1 MPSVISVRVP
11 EKKEL
16 AKRKKDLRTLEKE
29 LADKELLLS
38 TIKGELHLFAD
49 RYKRIVGG
57 KCAELDDIKAKVL
70 ELAYQLNPESSTV
83 KNQADFAR
91 RQARRSLFEMADDKV
106 NPNFPPTEEESFLPS
121 DEIKKLFRETARKIH
136 PDLSDDQQDREKRH
150 ILMTQLNEAYE
161 KMDVG
166 KIQNILDKWE
176 DELKPDEDIPLGVQ
190 LARIL
195 RQISQVN
202 KRIVEIDDETFELSN
217 SEMYQVQQSMNGDDS
232 LSEMAEEI
240 DTQVELIRFRVSELS
255 NEVNEL

>member
-1 MPSVISVRVP
+1 MPSVISARVP

-16 AKRKKDLRTLEKE
+16 SKRKKDLKALEKE

-70 ELAYQLNPESSTV
+70 ELAHQLNPDSSEV
-83 KNQADFAR
+83 KSQADFAR
-91 RQARRSLFEMADDKV
+91 RQARRSLFDMADEKV
-106 NPNFPPTEEESFLPS
+106 NPDISPDIDASFSPS

-136 PDLSDDQQDREKRH
+136 PDLSNDKKDREKRH

-161 KMDVG
+161 KMDIG

-195 RQISQVN
+195 RQIAQVN

-217 SEMYQVQQSMNGDDS
+217 SEMYQVQQNMSSDES

-240 DTQVELIRFRVSELS
+240 DSQIELIKFRALELS
-255 NEVNEL
+255 SEVNEL

>member
-1 MPSVISVRVP
+1 MPSVISARVP

-16 AKRKKDLRTLEKE
+16 SKRKKDLKALEKE

-49 RYKRIVGG
+49 RYKKIVGG
-57 KCAELDDIKAKVL
+57 KSAELDDIKARVL
-70 ELAYQLNPESSTV
+70 ELSYQLNPDSSEV
-83 KNQADFAR
+83 KNQAEFAR
-91 RQARRSLFEMADDKV
+91 RQARRSLFEMADEKV
-106 NPNFPPTEEESFLPS
+106 NPDFSPNDETSFSPS

-136 PDLSDDQQDREKRH
+136 PDLSNDKKDREKRH

-161 KMDVG
+161 KMDIG

-195 RQISQVN
+195 RQITQVN

-217 SEMYQVQQSMNGDDS
+217 SEMYQVQQSMNSDES
-232 LSEMAEEI
+232 LSELAEEI
-240 DTQVELIRFRVSELS
+240 DSQIELIKFRVLELS
-255 NEVNEL
+255 NEVNEF